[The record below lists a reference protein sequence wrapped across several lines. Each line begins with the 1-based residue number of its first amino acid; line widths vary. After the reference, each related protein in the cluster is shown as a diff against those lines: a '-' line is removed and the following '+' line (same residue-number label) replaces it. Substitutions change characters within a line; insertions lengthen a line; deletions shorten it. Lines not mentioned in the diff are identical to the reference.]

1 MTSPEDPAAHSPAA
15 RADVLAHPA
24 VVRVRAAIAA
34 HLVTTTV
41 VVLDGAARTAREAAD
56 QLGVSIAQ
64 IANSLV
70 FAARATPGADPSP
83 LLVLVSGAHRV
94 DTVKVA
100 AALDLIEVE
109 RADAEFVR
117 AATGF
122 VIGGVAPV
130 GHPHPV
136 RTVIDVSLSRYDTIW
151 AAAGHPH
158 AVFRTT
164 YDELIRMSGGRP
176 TEVV

>member
-1 MTSPEDPAAHSPAA
+1 MTSPEGPVSTAAGA
-15 RADVLAHPA
+15 RPDVLDHPA

-34 HLVTTTV
+34 HLVTTTI
-41 VVLDGAARTAREAAD
+41 VVLGDAARTAQQAAD
-56 QLGVSIAQ
+56 QLGVPVAQ

-70 FAARATPGADPSP
+70 FAARTAPGASPTP
-83 LLVLVSGAHRV
+83 LLVLTSGAHRV
-94 DTVKVA
+94 DTAKVA
-100 AALDLIEVE
+100 AALGLAEVS
-109 RADAEFVR
+109 RADAEFVW
-117 AATGF
+117 ASTGF

-130 GHPHPV
+130 GHLHPV
-136 RTVIDVSLSRYDTIW
+136 RTAIDVSLSRYDTIW

-164 YDELIRMSGGRP
+164 YDELIRMSGGLP

>member
-1 MTSPEDPAAHSPAA
+1 MLAHS
-15 RADVLAHPA
+15 A
-24 VVRVRAAIAA
+24 VVRVRAAVAA

-41 VVLDGAARTAREAAD
+41 VVLEHEVRTARQAAD

-64 IANSLV
+64 IVNSLV
-70 FAARATPGADPSP
+70 FAARATADDDPTP
-83 LLVLVSGAHRV
+83 LLVLTSGAHRV

-100 AALDLIEVE
+100 ASLDLAEIGP
-109 RADAEFVR
+109 ADAEFVR
-117 AATGF
+117 ATTGF

-130 GHPHPV
+130 GHLHPV
-136 RTVIDVSLSRYDTIW
+136 RTVIDVSLSRHDTVW
-151 AAAGHPH
+151 AAAGHPR